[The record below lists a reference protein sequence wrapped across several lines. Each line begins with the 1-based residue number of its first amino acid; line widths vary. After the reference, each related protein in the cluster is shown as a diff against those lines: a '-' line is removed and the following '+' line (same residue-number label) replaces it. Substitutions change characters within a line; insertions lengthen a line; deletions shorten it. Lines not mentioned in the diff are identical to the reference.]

1 MEPNFFQPKSKSLR
15 TASSHILQP
24 TRLIPRS
31 QASLHQSDTGPE
43 ISQPLETENTL
54 IEDEDSIYEI
64 DPECI
69 RCRKHPFP

>member
-1 MEPNFFQPKSKSLR
+1 MEPNFFQPRSNSFR
-15 TASSHILQP
+15 TTSSHILQP

-43 ISQPLETENTL
+43 ILQPIEPENTL

-69 RCRKHPFP
+69 RCRKYPFP